1 LRFFRI
7 LQSYFTNKSPEIKRL
22 EKRIQYQFVNTYYLE
37 KALTHR
43 SVKSYYEGN
52 YERLEFLGDAIID
65 HVVSHWLF
73 NKYSQSDEGALT
85 KKRAALVNRNFL
97 AMLGKL
103 LKVIDVINIDPGV
116 KISDAK
122 VANNISADV
131 YEAIVGAIYLDGG
144 YRYAAQFIN
153 RTLCLSEHMAREDT
167 NYKGQLIEYCHSQ
180 NLSVPKFEIVESH
193 GPGHEQTFTV
203 KVTIDDKQN
212 WIGLGSTKKSAE
224 QDSAQRAIKYLLLG
238 S

>member
-1 LRFFRI
+1 MKVFRR
-7 LQSYFTNKSPEIKRL
+7 LKSYFITKSTQIKRF
-22 EKRIQYQFVNTYYLE
+22 EKRIQYHFVNMYYLE

-43 SVKSYYEGN
+43 SVKNHYEGN

-73 NKYSQSDEGALT
+73 KKYVKSDEGDLT
-85 KKRAALVNRNFL
+85 KKRAALVNREFL
-97 AMLGKL
+97 GMLGQN
-103 LKVIDVINIDPGV
+103 LKITEVVQFGQGVNINDG
-116 KISDAK
+116 K

-144 YRYAAQFIN
+144 YGDAADFIY
-153 RTLCLSEHMAREDT
+153 RTLCLSEHMAREDS

-180 NLSVPKFEIVESH
+180 DLPTPQFEIVESH
-193 GPGHEQTFTV
+193 GPEHERTFTV
-203 KVTIDDKQN
+203 KVSIDTQQN
-212 WIGLGSTKKSAE
+212 WMGIGSTKKSAE
-224 QDSAQRAIKYLLLG
+224 QDGSQRAINNLRG